1 MSEPLLPEGD
11 GQTPLSQEELEDLI
25 PSHIILRSEL
35 NEAEQANIV
44 AAQNWALS
52 RNNEVLSTKYLND
65 LHKRMFGRVWNWAG
79 KFRRTGKNIGV
90 EAYKVPTELKEL
102 IDNAAYWIEH
112 NTYQPDEIAVRFHHQ
127 LVFIHPY
134 PNGNGRHSRLAA
146 DLLLRSM
153 GSSPFT
159 WGRENLTDPSKTRT
173 QYIEALQ
180 AADRHDYEKLFIFV
194 RT

>member
-11 GQTPLSQEELEDLI
+11 GQTPLTQEELEDLI

-65 LHKRMFGRVWNWAG
+65 LHKRMFGRVWKWAG
-79 KFRRTGKNIGV
+79 TFRRTEKNIGV

-112 NTYQPDEIAVRFHHQ
+112 NTYQPDEIAVRFHHR

-153 GSSPFT
+153 DRSPFT

-180 AADRHDYEKLFIFV
+180 AADRHDYEKLFNFV